1 MAFVSFEQ
9 VLPLID
15 STEQVEGR
23 LRVYFKCPK
32 SGRVVESTGSFP
44 DSARRNFAQVATGS
58 TLRALLHQ
66 LSALIR
72 RYTGIYIP
80 LGNAVQGRTVPGGSG
95 FVTESDRR
103 EAAVAAFQT
112 VAEYPGKPKRSGRF
126 NLVDGE
132 WVFVE

>member
-1 MAFVSFEQ
+1 MAFVSFEEIM
-9 VLPLID
+9 PLID

-23 LRVYFKCPK
+23 MRVYFKCAR
-32 SGRVVESTGSFP
+32 SGHVVEAWGSFP

-58 TLRALLHQ
+58 TARVLLSH

-80 LGNAVQGRTVPGGSG
+80 LGNAIQGRTVPGGSG
-95 FVTESDRR
+95 FVSENDRR
-103 EAAVAAFQT
+103 EAAVAAFQS

-126 NLVDGE
+126 NHIDDQ
-132 WVFVE
+132 WIFVQ